1 MNLSVFFYSWFPA
14 TVIKLVPLFYKSVN
28 KPLKDYILDRRLN
41 LNLES
46 WYFKSF
52 RSSLQSQHLWV
63 TMFHHNSKWSI
74 CIDGNVWFTT
84 VPFIAL
90 PDQEKMFTIF
100 KTLISIEAGGLS
112 TILTSAF
119 LLQKNIQEWSDLNTF
134 KSRIT
139 ARYIIDKK
147 KVSRVSLRTCQV
159 QIKYRVINMD
169 IYWRIRFRLCYYKDL
184 FTHKDINT
192 YINGVV

>member
-1 MNLSVFFYSWFPA
+1 MLRFRTTKVHTR
-14 TVIKLVPLFYKSVN
+14 TVSYPIYNGTLHSFAWSRENVYN
-28 KPLKDYILDRRLN
+28 
-41 LNLES
+41 
-46 WYFKSF
+46 FK
-52 RSSLQSQHLWV
+52 
-63 TMFHHNSKWSI
+63 NS
-74 CIDGNVWFTT
+74 
-84 VPFIAL
+84 
-90 PDQEKMFTIF
+90 
-100 KTLISIEAGGLS
+100 LISIEAGGLS